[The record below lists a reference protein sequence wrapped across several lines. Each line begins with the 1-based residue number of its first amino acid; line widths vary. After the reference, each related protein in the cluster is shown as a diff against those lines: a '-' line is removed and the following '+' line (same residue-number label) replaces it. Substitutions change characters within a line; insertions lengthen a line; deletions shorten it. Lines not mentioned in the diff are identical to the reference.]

1 MVSSLDM
8 FFGEKNLTFLTIQL
22 AFSGWFLISQA
33 RALDFITNLNR
44 KLETRKIDILYSGI
58 STHFT
63 VLSPVLIRFMIK

>member
-58 STHFT
+58 SAHFT
-63 VLSPVLIRFMIK
+63 VLSPVLIIFMIK